1 MDDTAFSRQDIVQF
15 PKDTPRMPCTVVE
28 YETTPNPNALK
39 CWLDQPISDGPV
51 SFLNA
56 EAAKGHSLAE
66 PLFATGKIGN
76 LLLNGTWL
84 TVGKIE
90 KTTWPTVKKHLER
103 VLSGYEVPS

>member
-1 MDDTAFSRQDIVQF
+1 MDDTAFCRQDIVQF
-15 PKDTPRMPCTVVE
+15 PEDTPRMPCTVVE

-51 SFLNA
+51 SFFNA
-56 EAAKGHSLAE
+56 EMAQEHALAKA
-66 PLFATGKIGN
+66 LFATGKINN

>member
-1 MDDTAFSRQDIVQF
+1 VDATAFSRQDIVKI
-15 PKDTPRMPCTVVE
+15 PEDTPRMPCTVVE

-56 EAAKGHSLAE
+56 ESARGHGLAE